1 MAALNAARR
10 VASAA
15 RGGELGTCRADA
27 ARVSRAAGRVPPTAL
42 VLLGMVSLQVGATV
56 AKTVFAI
63 TGPEG
68 AVALR
73 LFFAAVILLA
83 AGGRQV
89 RIGRKALP
97 VAVAYGL
104 VLAGMNI
111 MFYQAIARIP
121 LGVAVTVEFLGPL
134 TVSLA
139 HRRRWLHAGWALLAA
154 AGVVLLTEGAGSG
167 IDWIGVCFALGAGSA
182 WGCYILLGGALGRRT
197 SGGGGLAI
205 GMAAGAALAVPFGLA
220 DAGTALFTPIAL
232 LAGLGVAL
240 LSSVIPYSLE
250 LHALRRIPPRVFGVL
265 MSLEPAVAALAG
277 LVILHQALHA
287 IQWVAICAVVTAS
300 IGASREE

>member
-1 MAALNAARR
+1 
-10 VASAA
+10 
-15 RGGELGTCRADA
+15 
-27 ARVSRAAGRVPPTAL
+27 
-42 VLLGMVSLQVGATV
+42 MVSLQVGATL

-63 TGPEG
+63 TGPAG

-89 RIGRKALP
+89 RISVRALP

-111 MFYQAIARIP
+111 LFYQAIARIP

-134 TVSLA
+134 TVSLT
-139 HRRRWLHAGWALLAA
+139 HSRRALHAGWALLAG
-154 AGVVLLTEGAGSG
+154 AGVVLLTEGAGSS

-182 WGCYILLGGALGRRT
+182 WACYILLGGALGRRT
-197 SGGGGLAI
+197 SGGGGLAV

-220 DAGTALFTPIAL
+220 GAGTALFTPIAL

-250 LHALRRIPPRVFGVL
+250 LHALRHIPPRVFGVL

-277 LVILHQALHA
+277 LLILQQALQA

-300 IGASREE
+300 IGASRAE